1 MLMILQ
7 MYMQQLMASSSC
19 FTIRRWIVRRTVKAR
34 SRNKRGTGTL
44 STFRLAVPLVFVHGY
59 ADEEVGRHVRTRK
72 QPVQPIPRFEE
83 LIALIMEV
91 SLRRS
96 SGVVLPTDA
105 SRSRRIGM

>member
-1 MLMILQ
+1 M
-7 MYMQQLMASSSC
+7 
-19 FTIRRWIVRRTVKAR
+19 VKAR

-44 STFRLAVPLVFVHGY
+44 SAFRLVVLLVFVQGY
-59 ADEEVGRHVRTRK
+59 ADEDIGRHVRTRK

-91 SLRRS
+91 SLRGS

-105 SRSRRIGM
+105 CRSQRIGM